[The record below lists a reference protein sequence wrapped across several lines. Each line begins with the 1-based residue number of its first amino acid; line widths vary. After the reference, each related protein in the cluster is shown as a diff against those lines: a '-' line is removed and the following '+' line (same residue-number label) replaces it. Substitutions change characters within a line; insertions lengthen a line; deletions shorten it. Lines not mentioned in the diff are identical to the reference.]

1 MTNNCLLCDGRN
13 ELNEQQRRPSSDQER
28 VDCRNCG
35 RYELSANAAQQLRNG
50 NYRENRGDLR
60 NYVARQQESQDFPR
74 ITEYDLEAVARGRQ
88 PDRRDQPQNDQ
99 RQRPDNRDQRPQDR
113 RQDPRDNRDNQQQ
126 RSQDRRDQRPENRNS
141 PDNQNDQRQQGK
153 DRTQKR

>member
-13 ELNEQQRRPSSDQER
+13 ELNDQQRRPAPDQER

-50 NYRENRGDLR
+50 NYRENREELR
-60 NYVARQQESQDFPR
+60 NYVARQQETQDFPR
-74 ITEYDLEAVARGRQ
+74 ITEYDLEAVARNRQ

-99 RQRPDNRDQRPQDR
+99 RQRPDDRDQRSQDR
-113 RQDPRDNRDNQQQ
+113 RQDPRDNRNQQRPQ
-126 RSQDRRDQRPENRNS
+126 DQRPENKNA
-141 PDNQNDQRQQGK
+141 PDDQNRRQQPK